1 MIASGA
7 MEAGEC
13 AARVREVVASVRI
26 LAERLKA
33 ATSAAAAVQEGQQPV
48 DHWSLAKEGLDLLF
62 ALGAAVQH
70 EKGTHNLTGTRDTRN
85 PCYLISFISF
95 LAP

>member
-1 MIASGA
+1 

-13 AARVREVVASVRI
+13 AAGVREVMASVRS

-33 ATSAAAAVQEGQQPV
+33 ATSAAAAVQEVQPV

-70 EKGTHNLTGTRDTRN
+70 EKGTYNLTGTRDTKN

>member
-1 MIASGA
+1 

-13 AARVREVVASVRI
+13 AAGVREVVASVRI
-26 LAERLKA
+26 LADRLKA
-33 ATSAAAAVQEGQQPV
+33 TAVQEAQQPV
-48 DHWSLAKEGLDLLF
+48 DHWSLAKEGLGLLF

-85 PCYLISFISF
+85 PSFLISFISF
-95 LAP
+95 LACRLRGQQ

>member
-1 MIASGA
+1 

-13 AARVREVVASVRI
+13 AAGVRGVVASVRL
-26 LAERLKA
+26 LAERLTA
-33 ATSAAAAVQEGQQPV
+33 ATSAAAAVPEVQQPV

-70 EKGTHNLTGTRDTRN
+70 EKGTHNLAGTRDTRN
-85 PCYLISFISF
+85 PPDLTSFISF

>member
-1 MIASGA
+1 

-33 ATSAAAAVQEGQQPV
+33 ATSAATAVQEVQRV

-85 PCYLISFISF
+85 PPDLISFISF